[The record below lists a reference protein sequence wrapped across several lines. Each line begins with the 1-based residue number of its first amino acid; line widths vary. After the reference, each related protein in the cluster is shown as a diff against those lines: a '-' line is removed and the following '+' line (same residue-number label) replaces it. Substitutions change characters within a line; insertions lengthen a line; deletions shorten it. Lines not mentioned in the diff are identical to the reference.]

1 MFHKC
6 WIVLRNGERPQLFAN
21 PDEMDDVWYIHMIF
35 LVCLGLDV
43 EVLCVS
49 LSIGM
54 GVWLDLFGVCGIGC
68 GMFWF
73 CQVAGDNTVLDPMTG
88 GGWVFDTW
96 SGFFCSEKPNQ
107 VYIYKY
113 TV

>member
-1 MFHKC
+1 M
-6 WIVLRNGERPQLFAN
+6 WRGVG
-21 PDEMDDVWYIHMIF
+21 
-35 LVCLGLDV
+35 V
-43 EVLCVS
+43 EVGGRVVS
-49 LSIGM
+49 VAVALLAEN
-54 GVWLDLFGVCGIGC
+54 LDAQHFYRTNFFRKCEK
-68 GMFWF
+68 M
-73 CQVAGDNTVLDPMTG
+73 QVAGDNTVLDPMTG